1 VFVIRQSKPEDAST
15 LQKLARMVYFINL
28 PPDERL
34 ILEKIQHSQRCFNK
48 LVAGVGGEAS
58 KQERRRPKRQGSGL
72 SHMQE
77 ESDLFMFTIV
87 DTDSQAGGAILGT
100 SQVRAKMGG
109 PGNPNW
115 AFKISEK
122 SFRSVQLGWGTN
134 HKVGQLY
141 GDESGPTEIGGLILA
156 PSHRGHRA
164 RPGRFLSFVRFHFV
178 ALNRAVFSNRIIA
191 EMAPP
196 VTPEGDN
203 LFWDAF
209 GRKFIP
215 VKYAEADRFCQH
227 NRAFIS
233 ELLPKEEIYLSLLPL
248 EVQNQIGAVSPET
261 VPARRLLESLGFS
274 YRGIVDPF
282 DTGPHLEADTDQVS
296 LVRDTRLLTLGKP
309 ASPERCTTPVMLST
323 INEDGEFRACE
334 TYAEVEEGSVRVP
347 RQVMESLLA
356 SAGAQVGM
364 TPMSAWVRP
373 EDARGGEQ
381 GSEEPSAAVVR
392 NGRGKKTGRA
402 EAVKSKAKSKGR
414 SKGVRSA

>member
-1 VFVIRQSKPEDAST
+1 LFVIRQSKPEDAPT

-34 ILEKIQHSQRCFNK
+34 ILEKIQHSQRCFRK
-48 LVAGVGGEAS
+48 LADGTDA
-58 KQERRRPKRQGSGL
+58 RRPEPGRRSKRYGSGL

-87 DTDSQAGGAILGT
+87 DTDGGAGGILGT

-115 AFKISEK
+115 AFKITEK
-122 SFRSVQLGWGTN
+122 TFRSEQLGVGTT
-134 HKVGQLY
+134 HRVGQLY
-141 GDESGPTEIGGLILA
+141 GDESSPTEIGGLILT

-164 RPGRFLSFVRFHFV
+164 RPGRFLSFVRFHFMG
-178 ALNRAVFSNRIIA
+178 LYRPTFSDRIIA

-196 VTPEGDN
+196 VTPEGEN

-248 EVQNQIGAVSPET
+248 EVQNQIGAVSRET
-261 VPARRLLESLGFS
+261 VPARRLLESLGFR
-274 YRGIVDPF
+274 YKGFVDPF
-282 DTGPHLEADTDQVS
+282 DTGPHLEADTDKVG
-296 LVRDTRLLTLGKP
+296 LVHETRRVTLGKP
-309 ASPERCTTPVMLST
+309 TTPERCTAPVMLSAMT
-323 INEDGEFRACE
+323 GEGEYRAVE
-334 TYAEVEEGSVRVP
+334 TLVEEAGGEVRVP
-347 RQVMESLLA
+347 RAVMEALLV
-356 SAGAQVGM
+356 SPGDPVGL
-364 TPMSAWVRP
+364 TPMSGW
-373 EDARGGEQ
+373 AREEGPATGEKITD
-381 GSEEPSAAVVR
+381 EPSASR
-392 NGRGKKTGRA
+392 TQQGKARKTRA
-402 EAVKSKAKSKGR
+402 KPRTKR
-414 SKGVRSA
+414 VRS